1 MSLCVWACVCACVC
15 VCMQC
20 NVFSVCCQQNL
31 NVELLVTRPVEFN
44 SDEFQWTGA
53 DFPVSFFTITN
64 FHCCESTNTII
75 LIMMNYSVTCSR
87 FTFLLKKLET
97 RCSLVTNM

>member
-1 MSLCVWACVCACVC
+1 MRVCSYVPVCVGLRVC

-44 SDEFQWTGA
+44 SDEFQWTDA
-53 DFPVSFFTITN
+53 DFPESIFTITN

-75 LIMMNYSVTCSR
+75 LIMVNYSVICSR
-87 FTFLLKKLET
+87 FTFFYKKKKNT
-97 RCSLVTNM
+97 

>member
-1 MSLCVWACVCACVC
+1 MSLCVGLRVC

-44 SDEFQWTGA
+44 SDEFQWTDA
-53 DFPVSFFTITN
+53 DFPESIFTITN
-64 FHCCESTNTII
+64 FHCCESTNSII
-75 LIMMNYSVTCSR
+75 LIMVNYSVICSR
-87 FTFLLKKLET
+87 FTFFYKKKKNT
-97 RCSLVTNM
+97 